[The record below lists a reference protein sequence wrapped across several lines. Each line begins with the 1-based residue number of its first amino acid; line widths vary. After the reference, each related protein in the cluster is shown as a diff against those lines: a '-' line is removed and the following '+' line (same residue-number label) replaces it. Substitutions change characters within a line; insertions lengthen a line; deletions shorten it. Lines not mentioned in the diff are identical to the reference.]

1 MPDFRMADELNENS
15 SVHVFTIGDSV
26 FDNAAYVRSGE
37 QDVRA
42 QVADLLPQAAAVSS
56 AARDG
61 AVIASIRDQSA
72 TIPSNATHIVVSAG
86 GNDTLQ
92 ASSILDER
100 ASSVTSAL
108 EKLGCV
114 AEEFK
119 REYVRLADQL
129 ASFGLPVAVCTIYDP
144 RFPDARLRK
153 VGATALSVIN
163 DVITREAFARGF
175 ALVDLRLVCD
185 DDEDFANP
193 IEPSAI
199 GGAKIARAIIR
210 FIERRSVCSTVFAR

>member
-1 MPDFRMADELNENS
+1 M
-15 SVHVFTIGDSV
+15 
-26 FDNAAYVRSGE
+26 
-37 QDVRA
+37 
-42 QVADLLPQAAAVSS
+42 
-56 AARDG
+56 
-61 AVIASIRDQSA
+61 
-72 TIPSNATHIVVSAG
+72 IPSDATHIVVSAG
-86 GNDTLQ
+86 GNDALQ

-108 EKLGCV
+108 EKLGRV

-119 REYVRLADQL
+119 REYVHLADQL

-175 ALVDLRLVCD
+175 DLVDLRLVCD
-185 DDEDFANP
+185 NDEDFANP
-193 IEPSAI
+193 IEPSAK